1 MGANL
6 NKILVIA
13 AGVFVGLYVTDYY
26 KSKVSAGSAA

>member
-13 AGVFVGLYVTDYY
+13 AGVFLGLYVTDYF
-26 KSKVSAGSAA
+26 KMKTSGEGA

>member
-13 AGVFVGLYVTDYY
+13 AGVFLGLYVTDYVN
-26 KSKVSAGSAA
+26 KKIPTGDAA